1 MDRFGF
7 DGACMIAHSLGTMV
21 PVWLM
26 EAAPHLVKAVVLL
39 DPAVVQMQKPD
50 LLFNF
55 LYYKQ
60 PLASWV
66 GLLQSELYIN
76 HYLRR
81 HFCWYTAAVFGEEL
95 RAACPAVLVFS
106 EKDIL
111 VSSRDCCR
119 MLERLHTGVGA
130 GAGAGA
136 GVDAA
141 APAATT
147 AGVGAGGA
155 QGAGVAAGVTA
166 GAGGG
171 QTHSMT
177 VVELAGQGHGAFLL
191 CGATQA
197 HLLSHIRRLYRTV
210 AGGSEG
216 ARGVAD
222 EDVQGG
228 DGEDW
233 KEEMLPPTGGAS
245 RLEVV
250 RFDADTNQATSTLYY

>member
-26 EAAPHLVKAVVLL
+26 EAAPELVKAVVLL

-81 HFCWYTAAVFGEEL
+81 HFCWYTAALFGEEL
-95 RAACPAVLVFS
+95 RDICPSVLVFS
-106 EKDIL
+106 ENDIL
-111 VSSRDCCR
+111 VPSRDCCR
-119 MLERLHTGVGA
+119 MLERLHTDVGA
-130 GAGAGA
+130 GAGVA
-136 GVDAA
+136 V
-141 APAATT
+141 PAATT
-147 AGVGAGGA
+147 AGVDAGGA
-155 QGAGVAAGVTA
+155 RGADVTAGVTA
-166 GAGGG
+166 GAVCG
-171 QTHSMT
+171 QTHGMT

-191 CGATQA
+191 CGTTQA

-216 ARGVAD
+216 GRCVAD

-233 KEEMLPPTGGAS
+233 TEEMLPPTGGAS